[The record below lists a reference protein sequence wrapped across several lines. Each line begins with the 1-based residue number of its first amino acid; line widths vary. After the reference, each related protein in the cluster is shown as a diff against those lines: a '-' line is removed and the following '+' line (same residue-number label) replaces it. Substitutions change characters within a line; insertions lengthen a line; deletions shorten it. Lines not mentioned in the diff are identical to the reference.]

1 MPKFLHDE
9 PLIGKPL
16 KSLLKSDK
24 VFKTLSVRDDLFRWK
39 QNAGRF
45 SDMAEMVISQQISVK
60 AADAIYR
67 KLKLA
72 LDAPVTADN
81 FLKLREKELREAG
94 LSFQKIDYLTG
105 LAEAV
110 QTKRFQIGKLKSM
123 PDEDVIAQITSIK
136 GFGVWSAH
144 MYLMF
149 SMARPD
155 VWPVGD
161 LGVQNGAKLYTKSSE
176 RMTPKELQ
184 LWGDRFEGHRTAAS
198 LLLWKLKDTPKV
210 TAKPKT
216 K

>member
-1 MPKFLHDE
+1 MAKFLHDE

-16 KSLLKSDK
+16 KTLLTSDK
-24 VFKTLSVRDDLFRWK
+24 VFRTLRGRDDLFRWK

-45 SDMAEMVISQQISVK
+45 SDLTEMVISQQISVK
-60 AADAIYR
+60 AADAIFK
-67 KLKLA
+67 KLKNEMN
-72 LDAPVTADN
+72 APVTAEN
-81 FLKLREKELREAG
+81 FLKLKEKQLRAAG
-94 LSFQKIDYLTG
+94 LSLQKIDYLMG

-110 QTKRFQIGKLKSM
+110 ESKTFQISKLKSM
-123 PDEDVIAQITSIK
+123 NDDDVIAQITSIK

-161 LGVQNGAKLYTKSSE
+161 LGVQNGAKLYINAPE

-184 LWGDRFEGHRTAAS
+184 AWGDRFHGHRTAAS
-198 LLLWKLKDTPKV
+198 LLLWKLKDTASPAKV
-210 TAKPKT
+210 KKS
-216 K
+216 